1 MYITVAESLR
11 TTAVVFY
18 LCIYFSYCFV
28 IDWVLLY
35 DAWPLYIMFAGQEPL
50 LNRFCCTAAVL
61 VYTRLYKCCGAKR
74 FTLLILSR
82 RDTECCSCRPQVRGC
97 DIRFR
102 SPCHI
107 IEACS
112 LPSWSGHEVTYN

>member
-50 LNRFCCTAAVL
+50 HRFCCTAAVL
-61 VYTRLYKCCGAKR
+61 VYTRLYKCCGA
-74 FTLLILSR
+74 
-82 RDTECCSCRPQVRGC
+82 
-97 DIRFR
+97 
-102 SPCHI
+102 
-107 IEACS
+107 
-112 LPSWSGHEVTYN
+112 